1 MTFRT
6 DSEDPGRLFGRDLCC
21 LLYSD
26 AVRPAEDNSGVI
38 DFPVWLPHN
47 GFKDKRSKP
56 EMTEIGGRSA
66 AVITGTVSNGPMH
79 FYAFGSGR
87 KAMILMLTGEE
98 AVGYAETVIRSV
110 EIH

>member
-1 MTFRT
+1 
-6 DSEDPGRLFGRDLCC
+6 
-21 LLYSD
+21 
-26 AVRPAEDNSGVI
+26 
-38 DFPVWLPHN
+38 
-47 GFKDKRSKP
+47 
-56 EMTEIGGRSA
+56 MTEIGGRSA